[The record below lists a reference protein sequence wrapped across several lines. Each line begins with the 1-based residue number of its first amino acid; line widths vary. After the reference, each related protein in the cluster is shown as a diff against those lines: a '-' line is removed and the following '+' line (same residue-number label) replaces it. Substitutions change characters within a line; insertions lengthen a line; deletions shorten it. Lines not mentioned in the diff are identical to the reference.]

1 MRAYRERMRAAGMR
15 QVSVRR
21 DKLGPRIGALD
32 DETMLGLSRAL
43 AVVMGM
49 G

>member
-1 MRAYRERMRAAGMR
+1 MADKV
-15 QVSVRR
+15 VSVRR
-21 DKLGPRIGALD
+21 DKIGAVVGALD

-43 AVVMGM
+43 AFVMGM